1 MNTPPPSLTRMN
13 AHSEIELRADSD
25 DPDSATLVGLPVVF
39 DTFTEIN
46 GWEGHFMER
55 IGPRALTKTLSEHRD
70 QVKVLF
76 NHGIDPSIGQKPLG
90 VPDVMRV
97 TRDGLWTE
105 TPLDATSYNEDLAVS
120 IRSGAID
127 GMSFQFTVQRDEWK
141 DEPEA
146 SDHNPQGLPERT
158 IKELRLFEF
167 GPVTFP
173 AYAASTAGVRG
184 QPAYEA
190 WLSAARPQGTLT
202 LADDYDA
209 PPVSGHPSVTKPDI
223 ARLARAVT
231 RSLKDH
237 SHGEITS
244 QAR

>member
-1 MNTPPPSLTRMN
+1 MKTPPPSLTRMN
-13 AHSEIELRADSD
+13 AHSEIELRDDSD
-25 DPDSATLVGLPVVF
+25 DSDSSTLVGMPVVF

-55 IGPRALTKTLSEHRD
+55 IGPRALTKTMEQHRD

-97 TRDGLWTE
+97 TREGLWTE
-105 TPLDATSYNEDLAVS
+105 TPLDPTSYNEDLAVS

-127 GMSFQFTVQRDEWK
+127 GMSFQFTVQRDTWD
-141 DEPEA
+141 DEPGI
-146 SDHNPQGLPERT
+146 SDGNPNGLPERT

-190 WLSAARPQGTLT
+190 WLSAAGNGTLT
-202 LADDYDA
+202 LADDHDA
-209 PPVSGHPSVTKPDI
+209 PPASGHPSVTKPDI

-237 SHGEITS
+237 SHGETFS
-244 QAR
+244 PTR